1 MRASRAFRIKGK
13 KHTLNRDDDRSP
25 APCAFPFLL
34 EGVCRAHNL
43 LVGTSSVDH
52 WVITLSYRHPG
63 LTGADMDRWED
74 GLANLDG
81 TVAANPA
88 TGTVGITLH
97 VESVSLAAAFSTA
110 YERAAITG
118 LQPIAAEV
126 VSWTEH
132 DDRAAMF
139 TGIGAGMRSM

>member
-1 MRASRAFRIKGK
+1 M
-13 KHTLNRDDDRSP
+13 
-25 APCAFPFLL
+25 
-34 EGVCRAHNL
+34 
-43 LVGTSSVDH
+43 GTSGFDD
-52 WVITLSYRHPG
+52 WVITLSYRNPG

-74 GLANLDG
+74 GLAKLDG

-88 TGTVGITLH
+88 AGTVNITVH

-126 VSWTEH
+126 VSSTEH
-132 DDRAAMF
+132 EDRAAMF
-139 TGIGAGMRSM
+139 SDIGAGMRSM

>member
-1 MRASRAFRIKGK
+1 M
-13 KHTLNRDDDRSP
+13 
-25 APCAFPFLL
+25 
-34 EGVCRAHNL
+34 
-43 LVGTSSVDH
+43 GTSGIDQ
-52 WVITLSYRHPG
+52 WVVTLSYRNPR

-74 GLANLDG
+74 GLTHLDG

-88 TGTVGITLH
+88 AGTVSITLH

-110 YERAAITG
+110 YEHAAITG

-132 DDRAAMF
+132 EDRAAMF
-139 TGIGAGMRSM
+139 SAEGARTRSM

>member
-1 MRASRAFRIKGK
+1 M
-13 KHTLNRDDDRSP
+13 D
-25 APCAFPFLL
+25 
-34 EGVCRAHNL
+34 
-43 LVGTSSVDH
+43 TSSIDH
-52 WVITLSYRHPG
+52 WVVTLSYRNPG

-74 GLANLDG
+74 GLAKLDG

-88 TGTVGITLH
+88 AGTVSITLH

-126 VSWTEH
+126 VSWAEH
-132 DDRAAMF
+132 EDRAAMF
-139 TGIGAGMRSM
+139 SGIGDRTRSM